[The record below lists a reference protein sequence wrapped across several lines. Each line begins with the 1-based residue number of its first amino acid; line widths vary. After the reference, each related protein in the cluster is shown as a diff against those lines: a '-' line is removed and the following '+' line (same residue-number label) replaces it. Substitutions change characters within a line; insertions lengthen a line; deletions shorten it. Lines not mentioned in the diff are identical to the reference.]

1 MGLNVE
7 IKPGSDCVIVYRRM
21 NSRELIATFDFEIDF
36 HIQSEPTM

>member
-7 IKPGSDCVIVYRRM
+7 IKPESDCVIVSTM